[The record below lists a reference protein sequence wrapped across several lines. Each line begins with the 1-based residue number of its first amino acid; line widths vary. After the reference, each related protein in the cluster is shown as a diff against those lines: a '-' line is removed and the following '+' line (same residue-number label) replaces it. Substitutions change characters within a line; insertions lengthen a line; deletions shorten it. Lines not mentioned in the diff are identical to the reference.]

1 MVYPIIQIPDNAAD
15 LPEQQGT
22 KTKYWV
28 RLKNDNQKMLF
39 KIGRENTGENW
50 AEKVTCELA
59 ELFGLPHAHYD
70 LAEWKE
76 YKGIISKNF
85 VPDDGRLIAG
95 NELLSE
101 IHHRYQTDSRYK
113 ANDHTIR
120 RIIAYLGNSDIELPL
135 NWQVPT
141 PIIENVLDVFL
152 GYLLFDA
159 WIANQDRH
167 HENWGVVS
175 YGDKIYLA
183 PTYDHAA
190 SLGQNETD
198 FKRAEMLSTKD
209 KGRHIS
215 HYVTK
220 ARSAIYETKTA
231 KKSMT
236 TVAAFEFLA
245 NKRKNATQFWKQ
257 RLQEISIEQC
267 TAIFE
272 QIPKT
277 EISETAIEF
286 ALAMLELNK
295 TRLLEATQ

>member
-1 MVYPIIQIPDNAAD
+1 MIYPIIEIPNNAPD

-28 RLKNDNQKMLF
+28 SLKDDKQKMLF
-39 KIGRENTGENW
+39 KIGRVNTGENW
-50 AEKVTCELA
+50 SEKVTCELA
-59 ELFGLPHAHYD
+59 ELLGLPHAHYD
-70 LAEWKE
+70 LAVWKAQ
-76 YKGIISKNF
+76 KGIISKNF
-85 VPDDGRLIAG
+85 VPDDGRLITG

-101 IHHRYQTDSRYK
+101 IHHTYRADSRYK
-113 ANDHTIR
+113 AHDHTIR

-167 HENWGVVS
+167 HENWGVLS
-175 YGDKIYLA
+175 YEDKIYLA

-190 SLGQNETD
+190 SLGQNQLD
-198 FKRAEMLSTKD
+198 SNRAEMLNTKD

-215 HYVTK
+215 HFVTK

-231 KKSMT
+231 KKTMFSID
-236 TVAAFEFLA
+236 AFIFLA
-245 NKRKNATQFWKQ
+245 KRRKKAAQFWLEQLRK
-257 RLQEISIEQC
+257 ITPEQC

-286 ALAMLELNK
+286 ALTLLELNK
-295 TRLLEATQ
+295 KRLLEATP

>member
-1 MVYPIIQIPDNAAD
+1 
-15 LPEQQGT
+15 
-22 KTKYWV
+22 
-28 RLKNDNQKMLF
+28 LKNDNQKMLF

-59 ELFGLPHAHYD
+59 ELFGLPHPHYE
-70 LAEWKE
+70 LAVWKE

-101 IHHRYQTDSRYK
+101 IHHSYQTDSRYK

-120 RIIAYLGNSDIELPL
+120 RIIAYLGHSDIELPL

-152 GYLLFDA
+152 GYLLFDV

-175 YGDKIYLA
+175 YDDKIYLA

-198 FKRAEMLSTKD
+198 FKRDEMLSTKD

-220 ARSAIYETKTA
+220 ARSAIYETKIA

-236 TVAAFEFLA
+236 TIAAFEFLA
-245 NKRKNATQFWKQ
+245 NKRKNAAQFWKQ

-295 TRLLEATQ
+295 KRLLEATQ

>member
-1 MVYPIIQIPDNAAD
+1 MVYPIIQLPDNAAD

-28 RLKNDNQKMLF
+28 RLKNDNPKMLF

-70 LAEWKE
+70 LAVWKE
-76 YKGIISKNF
+76 HKGIISKNF

-101 IHHRYQTDSRYK
+101 IHHRYQADSRYK

-141 PIIENVLDVFL
+141 PIIEDVLDVFL

-159 WIANQDRH
+159 WVANQDRH
-167 HENWGVVS
+167 HENWGVIS
-175 YGDKIYLA
+175 YENKVYLA

-190 SLGQNETD
+190 SLGQNESD
-198 FKRAEMLSTKD
+198 VHRSERLSTKD
-209 KGRHIS
+209 RGRHVS

-220 ARSAIYETKTA
+220 ARSAIYETNTA
-231 KKSMT
+231 KNPMT
-236 TVAAFEFLA
+236 TIAAFEFLA
-245 NKRKNATQFWKQ
+245 KKHKNAAKFWKQ
-257 RLQEISIEQC
+257 CLQEISMEQC

-277 EISETAIEF
+277 EISETAIKF
-286 ALAMLELNK
+286 ALKMLELNK
-295 TRLLEATQ
+295 KRLLEATQ

>member
-1 MVYPIIQIPDNAAD
+1 MTYPIIEIPDNAPE

-22 KTKYWV
+22 KQKYWIHHN
-28 RLKNDNQKMLF
+28 KNHFLL
-39 KIGRENTGENW
+39 KIGRSGTGENW

-59 ELFGLPHAHYD
+59 ELMGLPHAYYD
-70 LAEWKE
+70 LAIWKGQ
-76 YKGIISKNF
+76 KGIISENF
-85 VPDDGRLIAG
+85 VPNDGRLITG

-101 IHHRYQTDSRYK
+101 IHHTYRADSRYK
-113 ANDHTIR
+113 AHEHTIR

-167 HENWGVVS
+167 HENWGVLS
-175 YGDKIYLA
+175 YDDKIYLA

-190 SLGQNETD
+190 SLGQNQLD
-198 FKRAEMLSTKD
+198 SNRVEMLNTKD

-215 HYVTK
+215 HFVTK

-231 KKSMT
+231 KKTMLSID
-236 TVAAFEFLA
+236 AFRFLA
-245 NKRKNATQFWKQ
+245 KRRKKAAQFWLEQ
-257 RLQEISIEQC
+257 LTTITPEQC

-277 EISETAIEF
+277 EISEIAIKF
-286 ALAMLELNK
+286 ALTLLELNK
-295 TRLLEATQ
+295 KRLLEVTP